1 MQHDNSKETKFNP
14 ISDSKTKTSNLS
26 HFTVDNDGWLQITK
40 KGLSHLKC
48 ICKLKKQLSTIDK
61 QFTVIYTSG
70 WWRFTVFHVEELDE
84 NDEIRFKIVI
94 LEDENKGGKAI

>member
-1 MQHDNSKETKFNP
+1 MTTL
-14 ISDSKTKTSNLS
+14 I
-26 HFTVDNDGWLQITK
+26 
-40 KGLSHLKC
+40 SHLKC

-61 QFTVIYTSG
+61 KFTVIYTSG
-70 WWRFTVFHVEELDE
+70 WWRFPVSHVEELDE